1 MVRFMFE
8 RAAPDE
14 KAAKALDGQGEY
26 LEAVAARLAGIE
38 KWTTPAIEEA
48 LRTLA
53 EERELKP
60 KKAFQPI
67 RAAITGTLVSP
78 PLFESLEILG
88 EHETLAR
95 LRAAA

>member
-1 MVRFMFE
+1 MVRFLFE
-8 RAAPDE
+8 RNAPDL
-14 KAAKALDGQGEY
+14 KAAKAIEGEGGY
-26 LEAVAARLAGIE
+26 LAAVADRLAALE

-48 LRTLA
+48 LRGLA

-67 RAAITGTLVSP
+67 RAAVTGTLVSP

-88 EHETLAR
+88 RDETIAR
-95 LRAAA
+95 LRSAA